1 MAGRKPARHRGGAR
15 PRIWDARA
23 VVIDFSDEFRPVVA
37 NNESRRAVTPPRRHS
52 PLAPRVIMRSLAPPP
67 SPRVASARLASSS
80 SSRRAPP
87 PPPRA
92 AAAASLAEIAVDAV
106 SRRAARGVFARCR
119 RERTDAFRLV
129 HGVSEGAPGVTIDR
143 YGDALYVQSWREPIA
158 EAELRDI
165 AEAARAGRLSDD
177 GGESFTSLW
186 YQPRTKRAL
195 AWGPDDAGRSRDD
208 AIARGGRYAL
218 DGGGEFAPGDDRAG
232 RRGEEEEEEEEEND
246 NDENDDPAA
255 FAFSEL
261 GLRYDFV
268 PPRRF
273 GDPSLFLDFRPTR
286 RWVRDK
292 VSEIVSERNADA
304 ENAAAAPKPVSV
316 LNAFAYTCGVGV
328 AAASAGASRVLNT
341 DHSETYLRYGARNA
355 ALNDVAAATQSLC
368 EDFYPAARQLAGLS
382 TPGRRRKSDFG
393 RGGRGRGDKRRLKK
407 SAPIKP
413 ESFDLVI
420 LDPPTLTKTSYG
432 AVDIENDYQSL
443 AKPAALCV
451 SPGGVLVATNH
462 SAKVGLDDW
471 LEIVRKC
478 ATKAGCEVAG
488 VEVIAPEADDD
499 DHPAMEDGK
508 RPLKVAAFYIE

>member
-1 MAGRKPARHRGGAR
+1 
-15 PRIWDARA
+15 
-23 VVIDFSDEFRPVVA
+23 
-37 NNESRRAVTPPRRHS
+37 
-52 PLAPRVIMRSLAPPP
+52 
-67 SPRVASARLASSS
+67 
-80 SSRRAPP
+80 
-87 PPPRA
+87 
-92 AAAASLAEIAVDAV
+92 ASLAEIAVDAV

-165 AEAARAGRLSDD
+165 AEAARAG
-177 GGESFTSLW
+177 
-186 YQPRTKRAL
+186 
-195 AWGPDDAGRSRDD
+195 
-208 AIARGGRYAL
+208 
-218 DGGGEFAPGDDRAG
+218 
-232 RRGEEEEEEEEEND
+232 EEEEEEEEEND
-246 NDENDDPAA
+246 DDENDDPAA

-286 RWVRDK
+286 RW
-292 VSEIVSERNADA
+292 
-304 ENAAAAPKPVSV
+304 NAAAAPKPVSV

-508 RPLKVAAFYIE
+508 RPLKV